1 MELKKTILD
10 RMVHLLSHDCVLP
23 VVSYI
28 RKSYE
33 KGDTDISLIRHFV
46 TEVGFVLTQN
56 VTALHAC
63 NNVSPSVWKFP
74 LCSTILLKASLS
86 TTFLWELCCL
96 RQFHGNLTKQI
107 FLPLIFTH
115 YVHN

>member
-46 TEVGFVLTQN
+46 TEVGFVLTRN
-56 VTALHAC
+56 AMALHAC
-63 NNVSPSVWKFP
+63 NNVCAKCLEMSIVFDNSIE
-74 LCSTILLKASLS
+74 S
-86 TTFLWELCCL
+86 FLVYDNSM
-96 RQFHGNLTKQI
+96 GI
-107 FLPLIFTH
+107 FLSATIPRKFNQADFFSFIFTH